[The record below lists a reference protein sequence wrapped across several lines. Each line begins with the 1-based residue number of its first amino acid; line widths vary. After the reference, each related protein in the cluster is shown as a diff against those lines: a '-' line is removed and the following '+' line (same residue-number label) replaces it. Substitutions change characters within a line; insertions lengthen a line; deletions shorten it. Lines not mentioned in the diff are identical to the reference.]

1 MIAFYLTMLL
11 ENCLLL
17 SICLMMNS
25 TSSIISSPLLVT
37 FVLGGFAIGMLFM
50 VLYYKF
56 FHIRHLKH
64 SLLATQF
71 DQMDHCP
78 EHGEHLHSN
87 GASNANPSSNW
98 SNDRKLEVPLMNSA
112 SNGVITGIPGVFN
125 CRLNPA
131 LKRKKKKPSTFI
143 PPPVPHISANA
154 PNANQSNGNHMPS
167 TNNLNFHSSKSGLKT
182 TKAPPLPT
190 PTAFWKKYETASANG
205 FLRAHSI
212 SPAMAS
218 SPLTLSAKH
227 PFTASIAPSPVVN
240 FTADLQLMSSNIA
253 APVVSKQVMTPN
265 IPSNLTPLPIPSQR
279 SLLVTNSRRTPDHL
293 TQNSKVNIQ
302 QKLKEKKQQQFLQ
315 LMKIEEEIKQGI
327 ISKPQVAGRIA
338 SPPPIH
344 NSIAPQAKKQPN
356 VTNNGQT
363 STPFVPLGNGGIHHY
378 YYHPVYRRVKLRSQ
392 TPEVLLAPHYLST
405 DNSRVFYDYPS
416 CVLPPIQ
423 TLRTPFE
430 NTVAEEEEEKEL
442 ALDTNAIRAAKPS
455 KRQTVIE
462 RKKNAKNK
470 EAKMTNKGGR
480 MPSDMDSQVSLPR
493 SYTLP
498 REFQYCRAGQ
508 NSVNEV
514 TDQNNYLKS
523 CRIRKPL
530 SSEHFLQNGDSESSN
545 DGDVDT
551 DINPDDY
558 EFNGV
563 PKIIRGPVNNMR
575 TPTISGRFGAY
586 GQSRYKRHETPL

>member
-1 MIAFYLTMLL
+1 MIAFYLTMIL

-17 SICLMMNS
+17 FICLMMNY
-25 TSSIISSPLLVT
+25 TSSILSSQMLITL
-37 FVLGGFAIGMLFM
+37 VLGGFAVGIFFM

-64 SLLATQF
+64 TLLATQF
-71 DQMDHCP
+71 DPMDHCP
-78 EHGEHLHSN
+78 EHGDHMHSN
-87 GASNANPSSNW
+87 NPSNVNPQNW
-98 SNDRKLEVPLMNSA
+98 SNDRKLEAPLMNSA
-112 SNGVITGIPGVFN
+112 TNGVISGIPGVFN

-143 PPPVPHISANA
+143 PPPPVLHISTNGS
-154 PNANQSNGNHMPS
+154 NANHMTS
-167 TNNLNFHSSKSGLKT
+167 TNNLNLYNTKAGPKT

-190 PTAFWKKYETASANG
+190 PTAFWKKYETGSTNG
-205 FLRAHSI
+205 YLRAHSI
-212 SPAMAS
+212 TPAMAS

-227 PFTASIAPSPVVN
+227 PFTASIAPSPVAN
-240 FTADLQLMSSNIA
+240 FTADLQLMSPNIA

-265 IPSNLTPLPIPSQR
+265 IPSNSVPVPTQR
-279 SLLVTNSRRTPDHL
+279 HCVVPNHRKTPDNL
-293 TQNSKVNIQ
+293 IQKVNIQ
-302 QKLKEKKQQQFLQ
+302 QKLKEKKQQQFMQ

-327 ISKPQVAGRIA
+327 ISKPRVAGRIV

-344 NSIAPQAKKQPN
+344 NSIAPQAKKQPTVN
-356 VTNNGQT
+356 GQANNG
-363 STPFVPLGNGGIHHY
+363 FVPLGNGGIHHF

-416 CVLPPIQ
+416 CVLPPVQ
-423 TLRTPFE
+423 TLKTPLE
-430 NTVAEEEEEKEL
+430 NIVAEEEEEK
-442 ALDTNAIRAAKPS
+442 DFDNNAIRVGKTN

-462 RKKNAKNK
+462 RKRNAKNK
-470 EAKMTNKGGR
+470 EAKLNNR
-480 MPSDMDSQVSLPR
+480 LPSDIDSQVSLPR

-508 NSVNEV
+508 RDVGNAVNAVNEV

-523 CRIRKPL
+523 CRIRKQL
-530 SSEHFLQNGDSESSN
+530 SSEQFLQNADSESSN

-558 EFNGV
+558 EFSGV
-563 PKIIRGPVNNMR
+563 PKIIRGPVNNIR
-575 TPTISGRFGAY
+575 VPTMSNRSFGAFS
-586 GQSRYKRHETPL
+586 QSRYKRHETPL